1 MKISSFLGD
10 MREKS
15 LICILCLPVINRQY
29 YLVNWN
35 ANKDSQRKI
44 VKYSSDEEFSMI
56 LVPCL
61 QVCGSVVLC
70 GQSYC
75 ALHFTIKEQVA
86 TEQYLRLITTA
97 PVTINTDY
105 STSLPCK
112 VKMEHPGL

>member
-1 MKISSFLGD
+1 MWEEKVSFLYYVY
-10 MREKS
+10 
-15 LICILCLPVINRQY
+15 LPVINY
-29 YLVNWN
+29 FLVNWN
-35 ANKDSQRKI
+35 TINKDSQRKI

-56 LVPCL
+56 LVPGH

-75 ALHFTIKEQVA
+75 TLHFNIKEQVA
-86 TEQYLRLITTA
+86 TEQYQRLITTA
-97 PVTINTDY
+97 PVTINTDC